1 MIQALYLKDLAIFS
15 ESNIE
20 FHPGLTVITGATGA
34 GKSLII
40 KSLAYGL
47 GGKGK
52 KVMVR
57 SGRPHSVVEVGTSGG
72 TIRRILSSAGRS
84 KSFIDDEPVKENHL
98 TNRIPYRADFHGQHE
113 QQRILNRSSHLNYL
127 DKYADNTELV
137 SAIQKTYKKIFIVE
151 KELEQVRKKLI
162 EIQTQKELLE
172 FQTKEIES
180 VSPEVRED
188 ESLLKQYKKLSNSE
202 SLFHSIEHLVHSL
215 ESGEQSIISRIQDSL
230 NTLKEIIKI
239 DPALDSYIQDINS
252 AGISVQEV
260 SNQLMIYQ
268 NSIEMDQE
276 KCSLIDQRLQEIE
289 ELKRKYGGSIES
301 AHLRLKEMK
310 EELSSFETDHNKL
323 NSLDLELTSLKET
336 YKTQAHQLHEFRL
349 DSAKALQSS
358 IEKEM
363 KNLNILRPEFN
374 IHIGYTE
381 QENSFVIFEGI
392 HVKPT
397 PTGFDTVEFYL
408 STNPGESPKPLT
420 DIASGGEISRIML
433 SIKTVFQSNDPVD
446 TLIFD
451 EIDSGI
457 SGETAEKVSHA
468 LARLADVKQVIC
480 ISHLPQIASRANHH
494 LHISKKILDQKTIVD
509 ITYLNQEERIAVI
522 SQLYGSVKMS
532 GKMEEAYRSMINT
545 AHG

>member
-1 MIQALYLKDLAIFS
+1 MDQ
-15 ESNIE
+15 
-20 FHPGLTVITGATGA
+20 
-34 GKSLII
+34 
-40 KSLAYGL
+40 
-47 GGKGK
+47 
-52 KVMVR
+52 
-57 SGRPHSVVEVGTSGG
+57 
-72 TIRRILSSAGRS
+72 
-84 KSFIDDEPVKENHL
+84 
-98 TNRIPYRADFHGQHE
+98 
-113 QQRILNRSSHLNYL
+113 
-127 DKYADNTELV
+127 
-137 SAIQKTYKKIFIVE
+137 
-151 KELEQVRKKLI
+151 KELEQAKKKLI
-162 EIQTQKELLE
+162 ETHTQNELLE
-172 FQTKEIES
+172 FQTKEIEA
-180 VSPEVRED
+180 VSPELRED
-188 ESLLKQYKKLSNSE
+188 ETLLKQYKKLSNSE

-215 ESGEQSIISRIQDSL
+215 DSGEQSIMSRIQDSL
-230 NTLKEIIKI
+230 NTLKEITKI

-260 SNQLMIYQ
+260 SNQLMMYQ

-276 KCSLIDQRLQEIE
+276 KCSLIDQRLLEIE

-301 AHLRLKEMK
+301 VHLRLKEMK
-310 EELSSFETDHNKL
+310 EDLSSFETDHNKL
-323 NSLDLELTSLKET
+323 NSLNSELTSLKET
-336 YKTQAHQLHEFRL
+336 YKTQAHQLHKFRF

-363 KNLNILRPEFN
+363 KNLNILKPEFN
-374 IHIGYTE
+374 IHIGYKK
-381 QENSFVIFEGI
+381 QEDSFVICDRV

-408 STNPGESPKPLT
+408 STNPGEKPKPLT

-468 LARLADVKQVIC
+468 LARLADLKQVIC
-480 ISHLPQIASRANHH
+480 ISHLPQIVSRANHH
-494 LHISKKILDQKTIVD
+494 LHISKKNLDQKTIVD
-509 ITYLNQEERIAVI
+509 VSYLDQEERIAVI
-522 SQLYGSVKMS
+522 SQLYGTVKMS

>member
-1 MIQALYLKDLAIFS
+1 MIESLYLKDLAIFS

-98 TNRIPYRADFHGQHE
+98 INRIPYRADFHGQHE

-137 SAIQKTYKKIFIVE
+137 SAIQKTYKKIFTLE
-151 KELEQVRKKLI
+151 TELEQARKKLI
-162 EIQTQKELLE
+162 ETHTQKELLE

-188 ESLLKQYKKLSNSE
+188 ETLLKQFKKLSNSE

-363 KNLNILRPEFN
+363 KNLNIPRPEFN

-494 LHISKKILDQKTIVD
+494 LHISKKNLDQKTIVD
-509 ITYLNQEERIAVI
+509 VAYLNQEERIAVI
-522 SQLYGSVKMS
+522 SQLYGTVKMS